1 MGKADGK
8 RYHTFC
14 NQMRRSLLKTEERK
28 GGNRFS
34 TVHHNLF
41 TSFVLL
47 ANPSEIWG
55 ASCPGPKAVSFLL
68 YCLTD
73 HREPRSR
80 TAGPLISPRF
90 NLATFCIVT
99 EDKEGGEDK
108 VRGGEGPRKHM
119 ERG

>member
-34 TVHHNLF
+34 PVHHNLF
-41 TSFVLL
+41 TSFVPL
-47 ANPSEIWG
+47 AKPTEIWG

-73 HREPRSR
+73 HRKPRSR

-99 EDKEGGEDK
+99 EDKEG
-108 VRGGEGPRKHM
+108 
-119 ERG
+119 